1 MAEKSF
7 TLRGTVITRCS
18 FELKVL
24 DKGTKYP
31 PAYRLETI
39 RDPEKYPTLVFL
51 GKRVNYNNGAPNLWK
66 WIPQNTKS
74 FKILQ
79 FHDDDTSSAK
89 KKAETEV
96 MLAGIGSKVERY
108 VIRQP
113 NVVYSPFEI
122 VNTENEFRIVHWKE
136 EEMERYYFSL
146 DESQLKPFGDSHYL
160 QHIYFTQS
168 MKYIVSFPGYKKAL
182 ASWINDVIKK
192 QYGTLAEIE
201 TVFISDKQINDK
213 YNSVFIAPTCS
224 RETSHLDM
232 PSLEASPKLSSSPP
246 KRALEE
252 ALVPQKRQ
260 KVLLAEERE
269 PEELQFAL
277 EMSPLRQASHSLLEC
292 SEVLSPYPACFDEAE
307 MDQIID
313 TLQANQDEPR

>member
-7 TLRGTVITRCS
+7 TLRGTVITRCR

-24 DKGTKYP
+24 DKGSKYP

-51 GKRVNYNNGAPNLWK
+51 AKRVNYNKDAPNLWK
-66 WIPQNTKS
+66 WVTQNTKS

-79 FHDDDTSSAK
+79 FHDDRTGSGK
-89 KKAETEV
+89 QKAETEI
-96 MLAGIGSKVERY
+96 MLAAIGSKVERY
-108 VIRQP
+108 MSQQANIE
-113 NVVYSPFEI
+113 YSPFEI
-122 VNTENEFRIVHWKE
+122 VDTQNEFRIVHWTK

-146 DESQLKPFGDSHYL
+146 DDSQLKPFGNSHYL
-160 QHIYFTQS
+160 QHIYFTQN

-201 TVFISDKQINDK
+201 TVFIAEKQINDK
-213 YNSVFIAPTCS
+213 YNTIFTCS
-224 RETSHLDM
+224 KGISHSDM
-232 PSLEASPKLSSSPP
+232 PSLEASPQKFSHPREVS
-246 KRALEE
+246 LEE
-252 ALVPQKRQ
+252 KEPTRKKAKTLM
-260 KVLLAEERE
+260 AEERE

-292 SEVLSPYPACFDEAE
+292 SEVLSPYPFCFDEAE
-307 MDQIID
+307 TDQIID
-313 TLQANQDEPR
+313 TLRANQDAPR